1 VLGVPEESAQRD
13 WRFRQLKW
21 SLQALAAAGAAQQEL
36 FPEQASTADD
46 LAFAFDH
53 WLTVVRD
60 EHGSDLSPAELDA
73 LSAIERKLATMSK
86 DGAEFD
92 LELWTDGALRTSEH
106 WAEVRALA
114 QTALEV
120 VEDTTSV
127 APQRGE

>member
-1 VLGVPEESAQRD
+1 
-13 WRFRQLKW
+13 LKW

-120 VEDTTSV
+120 VEGTTSA

>member
-1 VLGVPEESAQRD
+1 VLGVPEETAQRD

-21 SLQALAAAGAAQQEL
+21 SLQALAAAGSAQQEL

-73 LSAIERKLATMSK
+73 LSAIERKLAMMSK

-120 VEDTTSV
+120 VEGTTSA

>member
-1 VLGVPEESAQRD
+1 VLGVPEETAQRD

-36 FPEQASTADD
+36 FPEQATSADD

-53 WLTVVRD
+53 WTAVIRD
-60 EHGSDLSPAELDA
+60 EYANDLSPAELNA
-73 LSAIERKLATMSK
+73 LNAIECKLATMSK

-92 LELWTDGALRTSEH
+92 LELWTDRALRTSEH

-114 QTALEV
+114 TQALEV
-120 VEDTTSV
+120 LDGSTFRLKAEAT
-127 APQRGE
+127 